1 MIVVFLVCSICA
13 MHIVSAN
20 FVKSA
25 TSWKECP
32 EQFLP
37 EFAFIGRSNV
47 GKSALIN
54 MLVQRNG
61 LAKSSSTPG
70 KTKLINFF
78 CINDALFFVDLP
90 WYGYAKSK
98 VTERAKW
105 IDRTQD
111 YFHNRPCLMHV
122 FVLVDGSI
130 PPQDIDREFC
140 HALQQEN
147 IPFSLVVTK
156 TDKTTQSDLHK
167 HMTWLKQALQSHFP
181 VLPQIFLT
189 SSKKS
194 RGREKLLEYISLLAS
209 DLG

>member
-1 MIVVFLVCSICA
+1 
-13 MHIVSAN
+13 MHIITAD

-25 TSWKECP
+25 SSWKECP

-70 KTKLINFF
+70 KTQLINFF
-78 CINDALFFVDLP
+78 CINNGMFFVDLP

-130 PPQDIDREFC
+130 PPQKIDIEFC
-140 HALQQEN
+140 RAMQQEN
-147 IPFSLVVTK
+147 IPFSITVTK
-156 TDKTTQSDLHK
+156 IDKATQSDLHK
-167 HMTWLKQALQSHFP
+167 HMEELKGALQSHLAW
-181 VLPQIFLT
+181 LPQMFLT

-194 RGREKLLEYISLLAS
+194 RWRDKLLAYISSLSSTLA
-209 DLG
+209 